1 MRSAGLIPWGHLLP
15 LQDPPTQV
23 SNICTQRQTDTQE
36 KACLQQ
42 CGRAGAL
49 WVSVSCPFSHGAASL
64 SLWTSGRS
72 RQERRPGPQGAQAEP
87 LPGAWSWMP
96 RALCAVAVEG
106 LEREK
111 WGPVTERVPPVR
123 WRGRAGGGEGA
134 RPWRQGARLRTGVP
148 VQTVPPEGR
157 RVARRATVRFTV
169 NLPLSV
175 P

>member
-1 MRSAGLIPWGHLLP
+1 MRGNYSCYYFPEKTREGRSGHFHTPTVPREGSRVRSAGLIPWGHLLP

-123 WRGRAGGGEGA
+123 WRGRAGGGEGS
-134 RPWRQGARLRTGVP
+134 TDS
-148 VQTVPPEGR
+148 T
-157 RVARRATVRFTV
+157 F
-169 NLPLSV
+169 
-175 P
+175 